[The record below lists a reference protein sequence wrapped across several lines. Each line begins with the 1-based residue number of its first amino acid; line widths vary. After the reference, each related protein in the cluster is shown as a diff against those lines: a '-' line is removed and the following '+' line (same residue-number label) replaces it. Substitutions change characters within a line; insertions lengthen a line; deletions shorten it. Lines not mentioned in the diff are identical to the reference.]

1 MKGSIVR
8 MKTVWEKTRIP
19 GISQR
24 RTKTFFPIRLQHGIE
39 IFFKWPIMC
48 GQIIFYPSVI
58 GKSDDFFAN
67 VSLLFLN
74 THKIS
79 ANNNVIINK
88 CKNGIRRVEKN

>member
-1 MKGSIVR
+1 MAFYVWSNHFLSIS
-8 MKTVWEKTRIP
+8 I
-19 GISQR
+19 
-24 RTKTFFPIRLQHGIE
+24 
-39 IFFKWPIMC
+39 
-48 GQIIFYPSVI
+48 SVI

-88 CKNGIRRVEKN
+88 CKNELDVLRKISF